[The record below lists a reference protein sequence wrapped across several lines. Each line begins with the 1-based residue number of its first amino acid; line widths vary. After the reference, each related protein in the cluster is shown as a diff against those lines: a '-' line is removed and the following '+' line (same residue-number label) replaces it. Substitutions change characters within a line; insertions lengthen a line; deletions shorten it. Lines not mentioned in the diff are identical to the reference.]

1 MKTSNK
7 LLIAF
12 AAALILVPILCIAY
26 VSRVYYEKGEY
37 TAGMDETDTYGP
49 IKSIPFPASGSA
61 ETINVVDKSGI
72 HLIIAINKDAKAGL
86 KVSNNLKGLVSVTT
100 DANGQIQIQLKPG
113 KEGIGNLGKITIS
126 TPGLR
131 VLSLAGSQGVSFQ
144 TEVDSLTLNLSNIG
158 FVEFNKET
166 KLKYLN
172 VSTKNVNDIMFGET
186 NSLSASLNLTNTNV
200 RTDLASF
207 ENLVINSAGTST
219 IELNGGDER
228 SPGKTIKKFSINTLG
243 KTDLRV
249 LNMIIDQ
256 CSGKFSDSTSVQ
268 MPAVNINQMYKIKK

>member
-37 TAGMDETDTYGP
+37 TSNMDETASYGP
-49 IKSIPFPASGSA
+49 ISTIAFPANGST
-61 ETINVVDKSGI
+61 ETINVLDKSGI
-72 HLIIAINKDAKAGL
+72 HLIIAVNRDAKEGL
-86 KVSNNLKGLVSVTT
+86 KVSSNLKGLVSVKT
-100 DANGQIQIQLKPG
+100 DANGQIQIELNSG

-126 TPGLR
+126 SALVR
-131 VLSLAGSQGVSFQ
+131 VLNVAGSQGVSLHA
-144 TEVDSLTLNLSNIG
+144 EVDSLDLNLNNIG
-158 FVEFNKET
+158 SVEFNQET

-172 VSTKNVNDIMFGET
+172 VSTKNVNDIRFAET

-200 RTDLASF
+200 RSDLASF
-207 ENLVINSAGTST
+207 DNLNINSAGTSI
-219 IELNGGDER
+219 IELNGGDQA
-228 SPGKTIKKFSINTLG
+228 GQAKKINNLSINTLG
-243 KTDLRV
+243 KTDLKV
-249 LNMIIDQ
+249 LNMVINK

-268 MPAVNINQMYKIKK
+268 MPAVNINQMYKVKK

>member
-37 TAGMDETDTYGP
+37 TSNMDETASYGP
-49 IKSIPFPASGSA
+49 ISTIAFPATGST
-61 ETINVVDKSGI
+61 ETINVLDKSGI
-72 HLIIAINKDAKAGL
+72 HLIIAVNRDANEGL
-86 KVSNNLKGLVSVTT
+86 KVSNNLKGLVSVKT
-100 DANGQIQIQLKPG
+100 DANGQIQIELNSG

-126 TPGLR
+126 SALVR
-131 VLSLAGSQGVSFQ
+131 VLNVAGSQGVSLHA
-144 TEVDSLTLNLSNIG
+144 EVDSLDLNLNNIG
-158 FVEFNKET
+158 SVEFNQET

-172 VSTKNVNDIMFGET
+172 VSTKKVNDIRFAET

-200 RTDLASF
+200 RSDLASF
-207 ENLVINSAGTST
+207 ENLNINSAGTSI
-219 IELNGGDER
+219 IELNGGDQAGQ
-228 SPGKTIKKFSINTLG
+228 GKKINNLSINTLG
-243 KTDLRV
+243 KTDLKV
-249 LNMIIDQ
+249 LNMVINN

-268 MPAVNINQMYKIKK
+268 MPAVNINQMYKVKK